1 MIVKKTMK
9 ELVMFIVILL
19 IVMMWLYA
27 SSSKYFDFAG
37 FKRDMHKQPFP
48 TWLSDILIFTLPP
61 IEITTALIV
70 TWQKTRRIGLV
81 VTEVLMAAFT
91 LYIIAIIL
99 NFFPRVPCSCG
110 GIIKSF
116 TWEEHLIFNLFF
128 VAIGIVGLMLSKA
141 PENNNIQ
148 KLKIENDHK
157 NISRAKSG

>member
-1 MIVKKTMK
+1 MIVKKMIK
-9 ELVMFIVILL
+9 ELVLFIVVLL

-48 TWLSDILIFTLPP
+48 TWLSNILVIILPP

-70 TWQKTRRIGLV
+70 AWQKTRRIGLV
-81 VTEVLMAAFT
+81 ITECLMSAFT
-91 LYIIAIIL
+91 LYIIAIMF

-116 TWEEHLIFNLFF
+116 TWKEHLIFNLFF
-128 VAIGIVGLMLSKA
+128 VAIGIIGLLLNKA
-141 PENNNIQ
+141 SENNNIQ
-148 KLKIENDHK
+148 KLKIEKDHK

>member
-1 MIVKKTMK
+1 MIK
-9 ELVMFIVILL
+9 ELVLFIAILL

-27 SSSKYFDFAG
+27 SSSKYFDFVG

-48 TWLSDILIFTLPP
+48 TWLIDILVIILPP
-61 IEITTALIV
+61 IEIITAFMV
-70 TWQKTRRIGLV
+70 AWPKTRRMGLLI
-81 VTEVLMAAFT
+81 TEVLMAAFAI
-91 LYIIAIIL
+91 YIVAIMF

-110 GIIKSF
+110 GIFKSF
-116 TWEEHLIFNLFF
+116 TWEQHLIFNLFF
-128 VAIGIVGLMLSKA
+128 VAVGIIGLLLNKA

>member
-1 MIVKKTMK
+1 MIK
-9 ELVMFIVILL
+9 ELVLFIVILL

-48 TWLSDILIFTLPP
+48 TWLSDILVIILPP
-61 IEITTALIV
+61 IEITTALMV
-70 TWQKTRRIGLV
+70 AWQNTRRIGLV

-91 LYIIAIIL
+91 IYIIAIMF

-128 VAIGIVGLMLSKA
+128 VAIGIIGLLLNKV

-148 KLKIENDHK
+148 KLKIGNDYK

>member
-1 MIVKKTMK
+1 MIVKKTIK
-9 ELVMFIVILL
+9 ELALFIVILL
-19 IVMMWLYA
+19 IVMMWLHA

-48 TWLSDILIFTLPP
+48 TWFSDILIIILPP
-61 IEITTALIV
+61 IEITTAVIV
-70 TWQKTRRIGLV
+70 AWQKTRRIGLV
-81 VTEVLMAAFT
+81 VTEVLMSAFT
-91 LYIIAIIL
+91 LYIIAIMF

-116 TWEEHLIFNLFF
+116 TWEGHLIFNLFF
-128 VAIGIVGLMLSKA
+128 VAIGITGLLLNKA